1 MTGPSTCRAIACT
14 ASKSPGLVIGKPAS
28 MMSTPSRASWV
39 AISSFSWVFSEMPG
53 DCSPSRSVVSK
64 ICTRSISSCFLSVS
78 VCGLL
83 LRLGLR
89 LGGRHASLPPQGEEE
104 KKGEAERLRPH
115 QRASLPAAARGVK
128 DTSTMHRMRVRRAIL
143 ATATVALALPG
154 AAGAH
159 LGDDGYRDDS
169 PDLPNPLIE
178 RLRTIP
184 QPAPP
189 LADDPAPP
197 LPPMSGRFELV
208 GHEPLYDRGMNSAL
222 AVHGHYVYVG
232 NRSDGTHVH
241 GGVLVVDV
249 AKPSEPKVVNEIGPP
264 DEALPGESSRELRV
278 IPGKDLLVVL
288 NHGCSEVIHRC
299 ASPSTATGVS
309 EARSTVKFYDIAGA
323 NASAPK
329 LVSTYVAARNQPQI
343 PHEFFLWTDPREP
356 SRVLMYWTAP
366 SDAAKDGD
374 PNLYVTDV
382 SRAREGVFTE
392 LGSWT
397 TVIDN
402 PDRDN
407 RLHSLTLSYDGRR
420 AYLAFLGGGFM
431 VADTSDFAERRAKP
445 QIRLVTPVDKRVY
458 WTDPG
463 AHSAIKVPGQD
474 YAMITD
480 EVYGKLGGVLAAH
493 GCPWGWVRYID
504 IADEAAPKLTSEYRL
519 PVNDPST

>member
-1 MTGPSTCRAIACT
+1 MTGPSTWRAIACT

-28 MMSTPSRASWV
+28 MTSTPSLASCW
-39 AISSFSWVFSEMPG
+39 AISSFSAVLSEMPG
-53 DCSPSRSVVSK
+53 DCSPSRNVVSK
-64 ICTRSISSCFLSVS
+64 ICTRSIGFLFSRSRVCPSSVVLAAW
-78 VCGLL
+78 
-83 LRLGLR
+83 RPPR
-89 LGGRHASLPPQGEEE
+89 ITPPGGGGGEE
-104 KKGEAERLRPH
+104 GRGREATASGRERTS
-115 QRASLPAAARGVK
+115 AAPAPEGR
-128 DTSTMHRMRVRRAIL
+128 DTMHRMRVRGAVL
-143 ATATVALALPG
+143 LGTVAALCLPA

-189 LADDPAPP
+189 LPDDPAPP

-232 NRSDGTHVH
+232 NRTDGTHLH

-249 AKPSEPKVVNEIGPP
+249 AKPSAPKIVGEIGPP

-431 VADTSDFAERRAKP
+431 VADT
-445 QIRLVTPVDKRVY
+445 
-458 WTDPG
+458 
-463 AHSAIKVPGQD
+463 
-474 YAMITD
+474 
-480 EVYGKLGGVLAAH
+480 
-493 GCPWGWVRYID
+493 
-504 IADEAAPKLTSEYRL
+504 
-519 PVNDPST
+519 